1 MLILGMFCQIIK
13 SLFRKY
19 TISLHP
25 LYHPFSCYIKEI
37 SHLRK
42 MADVVSS
49 ETQFETDTM
58 SPLANTSVGT
68 IIKTQNKNVIF
79 LIVYPPM

>member
-1 MLILGMFCQIIK
+1 
-13 SLFRKY
+13 
-19 TISLHP
+19 
-25 LYHPFSCYIKEI
+25 
-37 SHLRK
+37 
-42 MADVVSS
+42 MAGAFHQRYS
-49 ETQFETDTM
+49 TETDTM

>member
-1 MLILGMFCQIIK
+1 
-13 SLFRKY
+13 
-19 TISLHP
+19 
-25 LYHPFSCYIKEI
+25 
-37 SHLRK
+37 
-42 MADVVSS
+42 MAGAFHQRRSS
-49 ETQFETDTM
+49 EMETM